1 MYPNICTIP
10 MYPNIFTIILGI
22 YCSYYPNVSPKY
34 ATHLA
39 STRKGC
45 LQRSPG
51 VSASADRMA
60 APGAEIQC
68 T

>member
-1 MYPNICTIP
+1 
-10 MYPNIFTIILGI
+10 MYPNIFTIIMGI
-22 YCSYYPNVSPKY
+22 YCSYYPNVSPKC
-34 ATHLA
+34 ATHLNC
-39 STRKGC
+39 TPRKGC